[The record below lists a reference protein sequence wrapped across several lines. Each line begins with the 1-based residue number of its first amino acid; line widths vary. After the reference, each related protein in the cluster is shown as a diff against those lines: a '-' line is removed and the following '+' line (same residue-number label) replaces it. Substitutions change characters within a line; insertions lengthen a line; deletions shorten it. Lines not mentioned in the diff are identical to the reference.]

1 VVVVTD
7 AEKGRARS
15 RRRVLSWLWGGF
27 GLVAVAEAGW
37 VVLSFARS
45 RRRPKAADASEV
57 LVAGPVE
64 AFAHDTVTAF
74 PAGRFY
80 LVRRSD
86 GGFLALHRECPH
98 LGCTVPWNAADHR
111 FDCPCHASSFDL
123 EGRVLS
129 PPATRPLDRLAVRIE
144 HGLVKVVVS
153 ERIRRLDVAEGD
165 VVFG

>member
-1 VVVVTD
+1 
-7 AEKGRARS
+7 
-15 RRRVLSWLWGGF
+15 
-27 GLVAVAEAGW
+27 
-37 VVLSFARS
+37 
-45 RRRPKAADASEV
+45 
-57 LVAGPVE
+57 VE
-64 AFAHDTVTAF
+64 
-74 PAGRFY
+74 
-80 LVRRSD
+80 
-86 GGFLALHRECPH
+86 C
-98 LGCTVPWNAADHR
+98 ADHR